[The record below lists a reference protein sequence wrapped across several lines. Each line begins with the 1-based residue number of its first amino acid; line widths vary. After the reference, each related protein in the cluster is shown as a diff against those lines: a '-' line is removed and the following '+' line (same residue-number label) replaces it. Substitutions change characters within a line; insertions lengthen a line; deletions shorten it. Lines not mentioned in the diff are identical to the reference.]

1 MGLLKRLFLSCGI
14 VIASLGFTTIASS
27 AEITGAGASFPFPVY
42 SKWAEAF
49 KATGGA
55 GLNYQSIGSSGGIKQ
70 IKAQTVD
77 FGATD
82 APLTFEELESSGL
95 VQFPAILGGVVPV
108 MNLEGFKPGQ
118 IKITGEVL
126 ADIYQGVILVWSDKR
141 IAALNPGLNLPTV
154 PITVVHRADGSGTTA
169 IFTNYL
175 SKISPNWKSVA
186 GEGAAIKW
194 PATSSVGG
202 KGNEGVAANVTR
214 LKGSIGYVEWAY
226 AKSNKMTYMQMKN
239 AAGNYITPDD
249 LNFAAAA
256 RTTDWSKTPGMGIYL
271 TNASGADAW
280 PIAGASFILIYKN
293 PENKANVAQVL
304 KFFEFSFSNA
314 GDKMALDL
322 DYAPLPDNV
331 VTYIQKSVWSQIN
344 TK

>member
-14 VIASLGFTTIASS
+14 VVAGLSFTNLANS
-27 AEITGAGASFPFPVY
+27 AEITGAGASFPFPIY

-55 GLNYQSIGSSGGIKQ
+55 ALNYQSIGSSGGIKQ
-70 IKAQTVD
+70 IKAKTVD

-82 APLTFEELESSGL
+82 APLTFEDLEASGL

-108 MNLEGFKPGQ
+108 VNLEGFKPGQ
-118 IKITGEVL
+118 IKMSGEVL
-126 ADIYQGVILVWSDKR
+126 ADIYQGTILVWSDKK
-141 IAALNPGLNLPTV
+141 IAALNPDLKLPTT

-175 SKISPNWKSVA
+175 SKVSPSWKAAA

-226 AKSNKMTYMQMKN
+226 AKSNKMTYFQMRN
-239 AAGNYITPDD
+239 AAGKYIIPDD
-249 LNFAAAA
+249 PTFIAAA
-256 RTTDWSKTPGMGIYL
+256 RGVDWSKIPGMGAYV
-271 TNASGADAW
+271 TNAPGADAW

-293 PENKANVAQVL
+293 PENKANVAEVL
-304 KFFEFSFSNA
+304 KFFEFSFSPA
-314 GDKMALDL
+314 GDKMATDL
-322 DYAPLPDNV
+322 DYAPIPDNV

>member
-1 MGLLKRLFLSCGI
+1 MGLLNRLFLSCGI
-14 VIASLGFTTIASS
+14 AIAGLGVANIASS

-42 SKWAEAF
+42 AKWAEAF
-49 KATGGA
+49 KASGGPS
-55 GLNYQSIGSSGGIKQ
+55 LNYQSIGSSGGIKQ
-70 IKAQTVD
+70 IKAKTVD

-82 APLTFEELESSGL
+82 APLSFDDLEASGL

-108 MNLEGFKPGQ
+108 VNLDGFKPGQ

-126 ADIYQGVILVWSDKR
+126 ADIYLGNILVWSDKK
-141 IAALNPGLNLPTV
+141 IAALNPGLNLPTT
-154 PITVVHRADGSGTTA
+154 PITVVHRADGSGTSA

-175 SKISPNWKSVA
+175 SKISPEWKSKV
-186 GEGAAIKW
+186 GEGAAVKW

-214 LKGSIGYVEWAY
+214 LKGAIGYVEWAY
-226 AKSNKMTYMQMKN
+226 AKSNKMTYTQMKN
-239 AAGNYITPDD
+239 AAGKYIIPDD
-249 LNFAAAA
+249 PNFAAAA

-271 TNASGADAW
+271 TNAAGADAW

-304 KFFEFSFSNA
+304 KFFEFSFSDA

-322 DYAPLPDNV
+322 DYAPIPDNV
-331 VTYIQKSVWSQIN
+331 VTYIQKNVWSQIN

>member
-14 VIASLGFTTIASS
+14 VIVSLGFSTIASS

-55 GLNYQSIGSSGGIKQ
+55 SLNYQSIGSSGGIKQ
-70 IKAQTVD
+70 IKAKTVD

-82 APLTFEELESSGL
+82 APLTFEDLESSGL

-108 MNLEGFKPGQ
+108 INLEGFKPGQ
-118 IKITGEVL
+118 IKMTGEVL

-214 LKGSIGYVEWAY
+214 LKGAIGYVEWAY

-239 AAGNYITPDD
+239 ASGNYITPDD
-249 LNFAAAA
+249 PNFAAAA

-304 KFFEFSFSNA
+304 KFFEYSFSDT

-331 VTYIQKSVWSQIN
+331 VAYIKKNVWSQIN